1 MSSSEGRWIPIES
14 PTGIEAFGIKEM
26 TVTEVRCS
34 ACGSEEDVSFTGY
47 EYCPRCGA
55 KMEGR
60 TPSMG
65 EKDQELTA
73 LEKRLQQIVR
83 DKETEVSN
91 LLDAL
96 KNEKEVNKQL
106 SLRLDMCR
114 EIYRDVFTVIIKAF
128 YLHRNE

>member
-1 MSSSEGRWIPIES
+1 MDDR
-14 PTGIEAFGIKEM
+14 
-26 TVTEVRCS
+26 
-34 ACGSEEDVSFTGY
+34 
-47 EYCPRCGA
+47 
-55 KMEGR
+55 
-60 TPSMG
+60 
-65 EKDQELTA
+65 DQELTA
-73 LEKRLQQIVR
+73 LEKQMQRRIR
-83 DKETEVSN
+83 DQETEVSN